1 MNTATLPAPD
11 AAIPSR
17 TVKVYFDGG
26 CRPNPGT
33 MEVAAVV
40 RGAAHVLPD
49 IGHGSSFDAEW
60 RALIHAADVAR
71 SLGLVDFVLLGDA
84 ASVVAQANG
93 SAPCRGAALAYR
105 QALLALLPAG
115 ARPRVRYIK
124 RAQNLA
130 GIALARLHDR

>member
-1 MNTATLPAPD
+1 MSTDPLRDIRPAT
-11 AAIPSR
+11 PSR

-26 CRPNPGT
+26 CRPNPGA

-40 RGAAHVLPD
+40 RGEAHVLPS

-60 RALIHAADVAR
+60 RALLYAAGVAR
-71 SLGLVDFVLLGDA
+71 SLGLTDFVLLGDA

-105 QALLALLPAG
+105 EALLALLPSDS
-115 ARPRVRYIK
+115 RPRVRYIK

>member
-1 MNTATLPAPD
+1 MSTASLPDPRP
-11 AAIPSR
+11 AAPSR
-17 TVKVYFDGG
+17 SVKVYFDGG
-26 CRPNPGT
+26 CRPNPGA

-40 RGAAHVLPD
+40 RGAAHVLPA
-49 IGHGSSFDAEW
+49 IGQGSSFDAEW
-60 RALIHAADVAR
+60 RALIHAAEVAQ
-71 SLGLVDFVLLGDA
+71 SLGLIDFVLLGDA

-105 QALLALLPAG
+105 EALLALLPPG
-115 ARPRVRYIK
+115 PRPRVRYIK

>member
-1 MNTATLPAPD
+1 MSSDPQPVIRPAS
-11 AAIPSR
+11 PSR

-26 CRPNPGT
+26 CRPNPGA

-40 RGAAHVLPD
+40 RGAAYVLPA

-60 RALIHAADVAR
+60 RALLHAAGVAR
-71 SLGLVDFVLLGDA
+71 SLGLTDFVLLGDA
-84 ASVVAQANG
+84 ASVVAQASG
-93 SAPCRGAALAYR
+93 AAPCRGAAREYR
-105 QALLALLPAG
+105 GALIALLPPG
-115 ARPRVRYIK
+115 ARPRIRYIK